1 MSMLWI
7 KRNTISLLEVALEP
21 KKESE
26 KSEKVGGRIKLQLL
40 AFPPFFSN

>member
-7 KRNTISLLEVALEP
+7 KRNTRLISLLEVALEP

-26 KSEKVGGRIKLQLL
+26 KSEKEKSGGGGEE
-40 AFPPFFSN
+40 